1 MSYQRQ
7 HGSDSSRTSRSEQ
20 ANAAGEA
27 FAELTATV
35 ELLRDPGGCPWD
47 AEQTHV
53 SLRPNL
59 LEETYETL
67 EAIDSGDPKSLEEEL
82 GDIITQIIFHADIAR
97 NEDNFDA
104 ASVCNAVREKLIS
117 RHPHVFGDDAAAKS
131 SEEVVDNWEALK
143 RAEAGGKR
151 SIVASLPSAMPALAY
166 SSSVQRRVM
175 RAGLPW
181 PEKHAM
187 PLAFGSIEGESLEDG
202 EDRAGEYLMAVAR
215 QVHAAGIDAEIALRK
230 ATVGLRDHVIR
241 AEEVAGDD
249 PLAEMDDEQRSRIW
263 DETEAKA
270 D

>member
-1 MSYQRQ
+1 LS
-7 HGSDSSRTSRSEQ
+7 SKSSRSDQ
-20 ANAAGEA
+20 AKAAGEA

-67 EAIDSGDPKSLEEEL
+67 EAIDSGNPKSLEEEL

-97 NEDNFDA
+97 KEDNFDA
-104 ASVCNAVREKLIS
+104 ASICDAVREKLIS
-117 RHPHVFGDDAAAKS
+117 RHPHVFGDEDS
-131 SEEVVDNWEALK
+131 VEDSEQVVDRWEALK
-143 RAEAGGKR
+143 RAESGGKR

-181 PEKHAM
+181 PEQHAM
-187 PLAFGSIEGESLEDG
+187 PLAFGSIEGESLEEG
-202 EDRAGEYLMAVAR
+202 EERAGEYLMGVAR
-215 QVHAAGIDAEIALRK
+215 QVHAAGIDAETALRK
-230 ATVGLRDHVIR
+230 ATVSLRDHVIR

-249 PLAEMDDEQRSRIW
+249 ALAEMDDAERSKIW
-263 DETEAKA
+263 DETE
-270 D
+270 